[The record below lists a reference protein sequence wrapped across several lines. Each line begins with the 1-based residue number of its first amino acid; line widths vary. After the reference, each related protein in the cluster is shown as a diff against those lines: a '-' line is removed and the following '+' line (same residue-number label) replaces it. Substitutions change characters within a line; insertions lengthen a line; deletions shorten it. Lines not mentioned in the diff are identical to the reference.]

1 MGIGL
6 RDRLGEAHLKFVAAQ
21 GHLLVVRDEVIERVK
36 DQVVCQEELGGP
48 SVLPGVDPAVL
59 DFPVPPAGRWG
70 GGEKQAW
77 PRMLCSSPSEA
88 PEELRGWADPQDGFK
103 APREE
108 RARVRVRRSCS
119 V

>member
-1 MGIGL
+1 M
-6 RDRLGEAHLKFVAAQ
+6 
-21 GHLLVVRDEVIERVK
+21 RDEVIERVK

-77 PRMLCSSPSEA
+77 PRTLLSSPSEA
-88 PEELRGWADPQDGFK
+88 PEELGCRADRRRASKHP
-103 APREE
+103 E
-108 RARVRVRRSCS
+108 RYACVRACEKIVLCVRACN
-119 V
+119 